1 MKNLLLIIGLALVS
15 CNTKQGN
22 ITLDDEKK
30 ELNTIKTEVLLVGT
44 SHWNNYKKADFDVA
58 QTNEIDILSATYQKD
73 LNDIAD
79 KIAAFKPDKI
89 FVERTLNY
97 QPKLDS
103 LLNLYKTTEW
113 GNDKRNEIYQLGF
126 RVAKTLKHDRVYGID
141 FRNTEFPY
149 DSLMKAMESAKQA
162 ILISSFN
169 ADIKQF
175 ETNYN
180 ILVSEQRSLKDI
192 LYFLNDDKQRQL
204 DLSWYLEGA
213 NKGGDLNSTVGS
225 FLASEWIK
233 RNIYSYGLIQK
244 YTQSKD
250 KRIMILMG
258 ASHIAVLKQLISVNT
273 EWKTVELKAIM
284 E

>member
-1 MKNLLLIIGLALVS
+1 MKNSLLIIGLVLVS

-22 ITLDDEKK
+22 NTLDDEKK
-30 ELNTIKTEVLLVGT
+30 QLDTIKTEVLLVGT
-44 SHWNNYKKADFDVA
+44 SHWNNYKKAGFDVT

-73 LNDIAD
+73 LNDIAN

-89 FVERTLNY
+89 FVERTLDY

-103 LLNLYKTTEW
+103 LLNLYKTTKW
-113 GNDKRNEIYQLGF
+113 GTDKRNEIYQLGF
-126 RVAKTLKHDRVYGID
+126 RVAKTLKQDRVYGID
-141 FRNTEFPY
+141 FRNTQFPY
-149 DSLMKAMESAKQA
+149 DSLMKAMELAKQTT
-162 ILISSFN
+162 LISSFN
-169 ADIKQF
+169 ADIKHY
-175 ETNYN
+175 ESNYN
-180 ILVSEQRSLKDI
+180 TLVSEQRSLKDI

-250 KRIMILMG
+250 NRIMILMG

>member
-79 KIAAFKPDKI
+79 KIVAFKPDKI

-126 RVAKTLKHDRVYGID
+126 RVAKTLKHNRVYGID
-141 FRNTEFPY
+141 FRNTEFSY
-149 DSLMKAMESAKQA
+149 DSLMKAMETAKQTT
-162 ILISSFN
+162 LISSFN
-169 ADIKQF
+169 ADIKQY

-180 ILVSEQRSLKDI
+180 TLVSEQRSLKDI

>member
-1 MKNLLLIIGLALVS
+1 MKNSLLIIGLVLVS

-22 ITLDDEKK
+22 NTLDDEKK
-30 ELNTIKTEVLLVGT
+30 QLDTIKTEVLLVGT
-44 SHWNNYKKADFDVA
+44 SHWNNYKKAGFDVA

-73 LNDIAD
+73 LNDIAN

-89 FVERTLNY
+89 FVERTLDY

-103 LLNLYKTTEW
+103 LLNLYKTTKW
-113 GNDKRNEIYQLGF
+113 GTDKRNEIYQLGF
-126 RVAKTLKHDRVYGID
+126 RVAKTLKQDRVYGID
-141 FRNTEFPY
+141 FRNTQFPY
-149 DSLMKAMESAKQA
+149 DSLMKAMELAKQTT
-162 ILISSFN
+162 LISSFN
-169 ADIKQF
+169 ADIKHY
-175 ETNYN
+175 ESNYN
-180 ILVSEQRSLKDI
+180 TLVSEQRSLKDI

-273 EWKTVELKAIM
+273 EWKTVELKTIM

>member
-22 ITLDDEKK
+22 ITLADEKK

-79 KIAAFKPDKI
+79 KIVAFKPDKI

-149 DSLMKAMESAKQA
+149 DSLMKAMETAKQTT
-162 ILISSFN
+162 LISSFN

-180 ILVSEQRSLKDI
+180 TLVSEQRSLKDI

-250 KRIMILMG
+250 KRIMILIG

-273 EWKTVELKAIM
+273 EWKTVELKDIM